1 MIFFHVIHHF
11 GLVFDGE
18 LTANDFK
25 YLKDMLD
32 TMVDIDIK
40 DKEEF
45 IK

>member
-1 MIFFHVIHHF
+1 M
-11 GLVFDGE
+11 E
-18 LTANDFK
+18 LITNDFK